1 MSSLL
6 PIVLLTAAMAA
17 QAPVSHARQP
27 QGSRARSTPTPAPA
41 REGTGGS
48 PERAREGPGS
58 APARTRAPGPA
69 PVMITASLS
78 SGWIEGLVTDDR
90 NQPVSGA
97 AVTAQGRD
105 LLIIE
110 TDWVGRFE
118 LRGIPAGTYLL
129 RVQGRGFAASRRE
142 FVQVVPSRGT
152 HFDVQL
158 RRAAAPVMAP
168 GTSSVMAAGIGLSS
182 TTSDVIDGALP
193 ASPLPVVDSEAAE
206 AVPHDHSS
214 AAWRLRHA
222 KQSVLRETTS
232 RIDDVSQLE
241 DAELWRSL
249 PRLDEV
255 AAWTLG
261 VGQSAASAVLNGALT
276 GRVQLLTAGA
286 IDQPFEAFTTDDM
299 PAGIAFVHLAGPLST
314 RTTWSV
320 EAATARGGVSSWFV
334 GGTYATVVADSHGV
348 EVHSSYSRQRSAA
361 ASGVSVFG
369 IEDDARSAGG
379 VEVVDHWTIGPRAML
394 DVGGRYERYDYLR
407 DPGLFSPTITAS
419 LSPAAR
425 TWVRVTATRAM
436 SAPGAEEFVPQAYG
450 SLTLPPQRTFSAL
463 VAGTPLEGQETR
475 HLGIALE
482 QDVATFRLALTHFR
496 QTVDGQL
503 ATVFDPNLAKG
514 QRRADLGHY
523 GVASVGDFA
532 ASGWG
537 VGISRPVGTHLRGG
551 LEYRTSDVLWDAGDQ
566 VVAVSLVAP
575 SALRSDRERMHD
587 VTMRV
592 DAAAPRIGTRLSAA
606 CRYNSRF
613 TRGTLDD
620 DTPAGATRYD
630 IQVYQGVPYL
640 RGDAAQVELVF
651 GVGNLVRGG
660 LDTAASL
667 YDELLVVRP
676 PTRVVGGV
684 TVQF

>member
-6 PIVLLTAAMAA
+6 PIVLLTAAVAGH
-17 QAPVSHARQP
+17 APVSHSRQP
-27 QGSRARSTPTPAPA
+27 QGSRERS
-41 REGTGGS
+41 
-48 PERAREGPGS
+48 S
-58 APARTRAPGPA
+58 APAPTRAPA
-69 PVMITASLS
+69 LTPVMITASLQ

-90 NQPVSGA
+90 NQPVAGA

-110 TDWVGRFE
+110 TDRVGRFE

-168 GTSSVMAAGIGLSS
+168 GGPDVMAAGVGL
-182 TTSDVIDGALP
+182 TSATADGFDGVLP
-193 ASPLPVVDSEAAE
+193 AGAPATVEAEPVE

-222 KQSVLRETTS
+222 KRSVLRETTS
-232 RIDDVSQLE
+232 RIDDMSRLE
-241 DAELWRSL
+241 AEDWWRSL
-249 PRLDEV
+249 VRVDDL

-261 VGQSAASAVLNGALT
+261 AGRSAASAVLNGALS

-286 IDQPFEAFTTDDM
+286 IDQPFEGFTTDDM

-320 EAATARGGVSSWFV
+320 EAATARGGVNSWFV

-361 ASGVSVFG
+361 ASGVGVFG
-369 IEDDARSAGG
+369 LEDDARSAGG
-379 VEVVDHWTIGPRAML
+379 VQVVDHWTIGPRAML

-425 TWVRVTATRAM
+425 TWVRVTATREM

-450 SLTLPPQRTFSAL
+450 SLSLPPQRTFSAL
-463 VAGTPLEGQETR
+463 VAGSPLEAQETR
-475 HLGIALE
+475 HVGVALE
-482 QDVATFRLALTHFR
+482 QDIAAFRVAVTHFR
-496 QTVDGQL
+496 QAVDGQL
-503 ATVFDPNLAKG
+503 ATVFDPSLAKG
-514 QRRADLGHY
+514 QRRVDLSHY
-523 GVASVGDFA
+523 GVASVGNFA

-537 VGISRPVGTHLRGG
+537 VGVSRPVGTHVRGG
-551 LEYRTSDVLWDAGDQ
+551 VEYRTSDVAWAVGDA
-566 VVAVSLVAP
+566 VAAVGLVAP
-575 SALRSDRERMHD
+575 SAVRAARERMHD
-587 VTMRV
+587 VTLRM
-592 DAAAPRIGTRLSAA
+592 DAAAPRTGTRFTAA

-613 TRGTLDD
+613 TRGTIDQ

-630 IQVYQGVPYL
+630 VQVYQGVPYL
-640 RGDAAQVELVF
+640 KGEAAQVELVF
-651 GVGNLVRGG
+651 GVGNLVRSG
-660 LDTAASL
+660 LDSVASL
-667 YDELLVVRP
+667 YDEVLVVRP
-676 PTRVVGGV
+676 PTRVVGGF

>member
-1 MSSLL
+1 MPSLL
-6 PIVLLTAAMAA
+6 PIVLLTAAVAGH
-17 QAPVSHARQP
+17 APVSHASQP
-27 QGSRARSTPTPAPA
+27 QGTRPRSTPAPTPP
-41 REGTGGS
+41 RTTGQ
-48 PERAREGPGS
+48 
-58 APARTRAPGPA
+58 T

-78 SGWIEGLVTDDR
+78 SGWIEGIVTDDR
-90 NQPVSGA
+90 NLPVSGA

-110 TDWVGRFE
+110 TDNVGRFQ

-168 GTSSVMAAGIGLSS
+168 GGGAVLAAGVGLSS
-182 TTSDVIDGALP
+182 TAAEAIGSTTPTSVLP
-193 ASPLPVVDSEAAE
+193 TAESEAETAD

-222 KQSVLRETTS
+222 RRSVLRETTS
-232 RIDDVSQLE
+232 RIDDVSQFDDE
-241 DAELWRSL
+241 DLWRSL
-249 PRLDEV
+249 GRLDI
-255 AAWTLG
+255 AGWTTG
-261 VGQSAASAVLNGALT
+261 VGRSAADAVLNGALT

-286 IDQPFEAFTTDDM
+286 FDQPFEAFTTDDM

-320 EAATARGGVSSWFV
+320 EAATARGGVTSWFV

-369 IEDDARSAGG
+369 LEDDGRSAGG
-379 VEVVDHWTIGPRAML
+379 VQVVDHWTISPRAML

-407 DPGLFSPTITAS
+407 DPGLFSPAITAS
-419 LSPAAR
+419 VSPAAR
-425 TWVRVTATRAM
+425 TWVRVTAAREM

-450 SLTLPPQRTFSAL
+450 SLSLPPQRTFSAL
-463 VAGTPLEGQETR
+463 VAGQPLEGQETR
-475 HLGIALE
+475 HIGISLE
-482 QDVATFRLALTHFR
+482 QDIATFRVAVTHFR
-496 QTVDGQL
+496 QNVDGQL

-514 QRRADLGHY
+514 QRRADLSHY

-551 LEYRTSDVLWDAGDQ
+551 VEYRTSDVDWQAGDQ
-566 VVAVSLVAP
+566 IATVGLVAP
-575 SALRSDRERMHD
+575 SAVRSMNERMHD
-587 VTMRV
+587 LTMRV
-592 DAAAPRIGTRLSAA
+592 DAAAPRTGTRLTAA

-613 TRGTLDD
+613 TRGAVAE
-620 DTPAGATRYD
+620 DTPVGAMRYD
-630 IQVYQGVPYL
+630 VQVYQGVPYL
-640 RGDAAQVELVF
+640 KNEMAQVELVF
-651 GVGNLVRGG
+651 GVGNLLRSAT
-660 LDTAASL
+660 DSIASL

>member
-6 PIVLLTAAMAA
+6 PIVLLTAAMAG
-17 QAPVSHARQP
+17 QASVSHARQP
-27 QGSRARSTPTPAPA
+27 QGSRPRSTPAP
-41 REGTGGS
+41 TGAH
-48 PERAREGPGS
+48 ERARAEGSGG
-58 APARTRAPGPA
+58 ALERARGPA

-90 NQPVSGA
+90 NQPVPGA

-110 TDWVGRFE
+110 TDRVGRFE

-168 GTSSVMAAGIGLSS
+168 GSGSVMAAGIGLSS
-182 TTSDVIDGALP
+182 TPTDVIDGAPPSPVP
-193 ASPLPVVDSEAAE
+193 AIESEAAE

-222 KQSVLRETTS
+222 KRSVLRDTTS

-241 DAELWRSL
+241 DEDLWRSL
-249 PRLDEV
+249 PRLDDV

-261 VGQSAASAVLNGALT
+261 VGRSAASAVLNGALT

-369 IEDDARSAGG
+369 LEDDARSAGG

-425 TWVRVTATRAM
+425 TWVRVTVTREM

-496 QTVDGQL
+496 QNVDGQL

-514 QRRADLGHY
+514 QRRADLSHY

-566 VVAVSLVAP
+566 IGAVGQVAP
-575 SALRSDRERMHD
+575 SARRPERERMHD
-587 VTMRV
+587 MTLRV
-592 DAAAPRIGTRLSAA
+592 DAAAPRTGTRLSAA
-606 CRYNSRF
+606 CRYNTRF
-613 TRGTLDD
+613 TRGGLDQ

-630 IQVYQGVPYL
+630 VQVYQGVPYL
-640 RGDAAQVELVF
+640 KSDTAQVELVF
-651 GVGNLVRGG
+651 GVGNLVRNG

>member
-1 MSSLL
+1 MPSLL
-6 PIVLLTAAMAA
+6 PIVLLTAAVAGH
-17 QAPVSHARQP
+17 APVSHAAQP
-27 QGSRARSTPTPAPA
+27 QGNRPRSTPAPP
-41 REGTGGS
+41 RSTGQ
-48 PERAREGPGS
+48 
-58 APARTRAPGPA
+58 T

-78 SGWIEGLVTDDR
+78 SGWIEGIVTDDR

-110 TDWVGRFE
+110 TDDVGRFQ

-168 GTSSVMAAGIGLSS
+168 GGGAVMAAGVGLSS
-182 TTSDVIDGALP
+182 TSTAVETVGSTLPTSV
-193 ASPLPVVDSEAAE
+193 LPVTEAEAAD

-222 KQSVLRETTS
+222 KRSVLRETTS

-241 DAELWRSL
+241 DTDLWRSL
-249 PRLDEV
+249 IRLDDV
-255 AAWTLG
+255 AGWTAG
-261 VGQSAASAVLNGALT
+261 VGRSAASAVLNGALT

-286 IDQPFEAFTTDDM
+286 FDQPFEAFTTDDM

-320 EAATARGGVSSWFV
+320 EAATARGGVTSWFV

-369 IEDDARSAGG
+369 LEDDGRSAGG
-379 VEVVDHWTIGPRAML
+379 VQVVDHWTIGPRAML
-394 DVGGRYERYDYLR
+394 DVGGRYERYDYLL
-407 DPGLFSPTITAS
+407 DPGLFSPAITAS

-425 TWVRVTATRAM
+425 TWVRVTAAREM

-450 SLTLPPQRTFSAL
+450 SLSLPPQRTFSAM
-463 VAGTPLEGQETR
+463 VAGQPLEGQETR

-482 QDVATFRLALTHFR
+482 QDIATFRVAVTHFR

-514 QRRADLGHY
+514 RRRADLSHY

-532 ASGWG
+532 ASGWAFG
-537 VGISRPVGTHLRGG
+537 VSRPVGTHLRGG
-551 LEYRTSDVLWDAGDQ
+551 LEYRTSDVDWQAGDA
-566 VVAVSLVAP
+566 VAAVGLVAP
-575 SALRSDRERMHD
+575 SAVRPGRERMHD

-592 DAAAPRIGTRLSAA
+592 DAAAPRTGTRLTTA
-606 CRYNSRF
+606 CRYNTRF
-613 TRGTLDD
+613 TRGGVGY
-620 DTPAGATRYD
+620 DTPAGAVRYD
-630 IQVYQGVPYL
+630 VQVYQGVPYL
-640 RGDAAQVELVF
+640 KNEMAQVELVF
-651 GVGNLVRGG
+651 GVGNLIRSAADSV
-660 LDTAASL
+660 ASL

-676 PTRVVGGV
+676 PTRMVGGV

>member
-6 PIVLLTAAMAA
+6 PIVLLTAAVAG

-27 QGSRARSTPTPAPA
+27 QGSRPRSTPA
-41 REGTGGS
+41 S
-48 PERAREGPGS
+48 
-58 APARTRAPGPA
+58 TRAPGPA

-110 TDWVGRFE
+110 TDRGGRFE

-168 GTSSVMAAGIGLSS
+168 GSGTIMAAGVGLSS
-182 TTSDVIDGALP
+182 TPSDVIEGAVP
-193 ASPLPVVDSEAAE
+193 ASPVAAIDTDVATLE
-206 AVPHDHSS
+206 DAPHDHSS

-222 KQSVLRETTS
+222 KRSVLRDTTS
-232 RIDDVSQLE
+232 RIDDVSQFQDE
-241 DAELWRSL
+241 DLWRSL

-261 VGQSAASAVLNGALT
+261 VGRSAASAVLNGALT

-334 GGTYATVVADSHGV
+334 GGTYATVVADSHGL

-361 ASGVSVFG
+361 AGGISVVG
-369 IEDDARSAGG
+369 LEDDARSAGG
-379 VEVVDHWTIGPRAML
+379 VEVVDHWTISPRAML

-425 TWVRVTATRAM
+425 TWVRVTATREM

-450 SLTLPPQRTFSAL
+450 SLSLPPQRTFSAL
-463 VAGTPLEGQETR
+463 VAGTPLDGQETR

-496 QTVDGQL
+496 QAVDGQL

-514 QRRADLGHY
+514 QRRADLSHY
-523 GVASVGDFA
+523 AVASVGDFT

-551 LEYRTSDVLWDAGDQ
+551 LEYRTSDVLWADGDQ
-566 VVAVSLVAP
+566 VVAVGLVAP
-575 SALRSDRERMHD
+575 SAMRPERERMHD

-592 DAAAPRIGTRLSAA
+592 DAAAPRTGTRLSAA
-606 CRYNSRF
+606 CRYNTRF
-613 TRGTLDD
+613 TRGGLDQ

-630 IQVYQGVPYL
+630 VQVYQGVPYL
-640 RGDAAQVELVF
+640 KNDSAQVELVF
-651 GVGNLVRGG
+651 GVGNLVRSGIE
-660 LDTAASL
+660 TAASL

>member
-6 PIVLLTAAMAA
+6 PLVLLTAAVAGH
-17 QAPVSHARQP
+17 APVAQARQP
-27 QGSRARSTPTPAPA
+27 QGSRARTTAPAPA
-41 REGTGGS
+41 PSRPSTPPTRS
-48 PERAREGPGS
+48 
-58 APARTRAPGPA
+58 TRAAANA
-69 PVMITASLS
+69 PVMLTASLQ
-78 SGWIEGLVTDDR
+78 SGWIEGLVTDDHDR
-90 NQPVSGA
+90 PIVGA

-110 TDWVGRFE
+110 TDRVGRFE

-168 GTSSVMAAGIGLSS
+168 AGTAVLAAGVGLASATADAIEAS
-182 TTSDVIDGALP
+182 VPVAPSGLDSGA
-193 ASPLPVVDSEAAE
+193 VE

-222 KQSVLRETTS
+222 KRSVLRETTS
-232 RIDDVSQLE
+232 RIDDVSQIDDE
-241 DAELWRSL
+241 TFWRSMA
-249 PRLDEV
+249 RLDTV

-261 VGQSAASAVLNGALT
+261 AGRSAASAVLNGALS

-320 EAATARGGVSSWFV
+320 EAATARGGVNSWFV

-348 EVHSSYSRQRSAA
+348 EVHSAYSRQSSAA
-361 ASGVSVFG
+361 AGGVGVFG
-369 IEDDARSAGG
+369 LEDDSRSAGG
-379 VEVVDHWTIGPRAML
+379 VQVVDHWTISPRAML

-407 DPGLFSPTITAS
+407 DPGLFSPTMTAS

-425 TWVRVTATRAM
+425 TWVRVTAAREM

-450 SLTLPPQRTFSAL
+450 SLSLPPQRTFSSL
-463 VAGTPLEGQETR
+463 VAGAPLEAQETR
-475 HLGIALE
+475 HLGLSLE
-482 QDVATFRLALTHFR
+482 QDIATFRLMLTHFR
-496 QTVDGQL
+496 QQVDGQL

-514 QRRADLGHY
+514 QRRADLSHY
-523 GVASVGDFA
+523 GVASVGDFEA
-532 ASGWG
+532 AGWG
-537 VGISRPVGTHLRGG
+537 VGISRPVGTNVRGG
-551 LEYRTSDVLWDAGDQ
+551 LEYRTSDVDWDAGDA
-566 VVAVSLVAP
+566 VAAVGRVAP
-575 SALRSDRERMHD
+575 SAVRAARERMHD
-587 VTMRV
+587 VTLRV
-592 DAAAPRIGTRLSAA
+592 DAAATRTGTRITAA
-606 CRYNSRF
+606 CRFNSRF
-613 TRGTLDD
+613 TRGTIDQ

-630 IQVYQGVPYL
+630 VQVYQGVPYL
-640 RGDAAQVELVF
+640 KGENAQVELVF
-651 GVGNLVRGG
+651 GVGNLLRSG
-660 LDTAASL
+660 LASAASL
-667 YDELLVVRP
+667 YDEVLVVRP
-676 PTRVVGGV
+676 PTRVVGGL